1 LDLYYLIQELKVI
14 ENSKVD
20 RIYHSKDTQEE
31 LMIILHVSGKGK
43 HVLRILLPSMIFIE
57 DTKQDQ
63 GIATGFCMMLRK
75 YLEGSLL
82 KSIDQ
87 KDFERILEL
96 RFKIK
101 DKEFLLIIELFSKGN
116 IIFCDS
122 EGKIM
127 NLLYAQRWKDRELK
141 IGNEYKMPV
150 HDNLMNIDYEKFI
163 SIIKNSKKYSIV
175 KSLAIELSLGGVY
188 AEEICKDINIEKT
201 DKIIDDKRLKE
212 LFKAYKELF
221 NKKISANSVGKN
233 AFPFELRNVDAGKK
247 YYESF
252 NEAIINNLEIEDK
265 NEELISEQRNK
276 ILKVIE
282 EQEKNLG
289 QLQIE
294 MEDNQKKAEF
304 IYEHYDAIRD
314 IIKIIKEARKKY
326 SWREIRERL
335 NADKEYSSLIKD
347 IDEKENKII
356 LDLK

>member
-1 LDLYYLIQELKVI
+1 MVKELSSLDLYYLIQELKVI

-122 EGKIM
+122 EGKT
-127 NLLYAQRWKDRELK
+127 
-141 IGNEYKMPV
+141 GN
-150 HDNLMNIDYEKFI
+150 
-163 SIIKNSKKYSIV
+163 
-175 KSLAIELSLGGVY
+175 
-188 AEEICKDINIEKT
+188 
-201 DKIIDDKRLKE
+201 
-212 LFKAYKELF
+212 
-221 NKKISANSVGKN
+221 
-233 AFPFELRNVDAGKK
+233 
-247 YYESF
+247 
-252 NEAIINNLEIEDK
+252 
-265 NEELISEQRNK
+265 
-276 ILKVIE
+276 
-282 EQEKNLG
+282 
-289 QLQIE
+289 
-294 MEDNQKKAEF
+294 
-304 IYEHYDAIRD
+304 
-314 IIKIIKEARKKY
+314 
-326 SWREIRERL
+326 
-335 NADKEYSSLIKD
+335 
-347 IDEKENKII
+347 
-356 LDLK
+356 